1 MGKIFSE
8 IERQYL
14 SDIQEFLKDFVDSLY
29 TAPYEALRDIFHYHL
44 GLDDPFEKQ
53 GKRIRP
59 LLVLISAVGAG
70 IPAFEAMPAAAAI
83 ELVHNFSLIH
93 DDIEDNGE
101 YRRGKLAVWKKW
113 GLAQGLNAGDA
124 MFNAAFMVLERL
136 TSNISCETKQQA
148 TILLSQ
154 TCNALTKGQYLDMH
168 FEESSIV
175 TIDAYLEMIAGKT
188 AALLACSVEI
198 GALLAGMDQTQR
210 GLYREFGKKLGLG
223 FQIHDDWLGIWGDA
237 DLTGKSTISDLIE
250 RKRSYPILL
259 GLQKS
264 EVFRKQFLNCTINP
278 EFASDL
284 AEELR
289 NVGVEEDVKSF
300 CSKWTNEALVT
311 LEKMVCADEQKEHL
325 RAIANKLLI
334 RSR

>member
-1 MGKIFSE
+1 MSKQFSE
-8 IERQYL
+8 IEIRYL
-14 SDIQEFLKDFVDSLY
+14 SDIQEFLKGFIDSLY
-29 TAPYEALRDIFHYHL
+29 SAPYEALHDIFSYHL
-44 GLDDPFEKQ
+44 GLDDPLEKQ

-59 LLVLISAVGAG
+59 ILVLISAVGAG
-70 IPAFEAMPAAAAI
+70 ISAFKAMPAAAAI

-124 MFNAAFMVLERL
+124 MYNAAFISLERL
-136 TSNISCETKQQA
+136 VNHFSCETQQQA
-148 TILLSQ
+148 INLLSQ
-154 TCNALTKGQYLDMH
+154 TCNKLTKGQYLDIYY
-168 FEESSIV
+168 EERSTIS
-175 TIDAYLEMIAGKT
+175 IDAYLEMISGKT
-188 AALLACSVEI
+188 AALLACSVEM
-198 GALLAGMDQTQR
+198 GALLAGLDQTQR
-210 GLYREFGKKLGLG
+210 ALYREFGKKLGLG
-223 FQIHDDWLGIWGDA
+223 FQIYDDWLGIWGDA

-264 EVFRKQFLNCTINP
+264 EVFRKQFLNCTIDP
-278 EFASDL
+278 ELASDL

-289 NVGVEEDVKSF
+289 NVGVEEEVKAF
-300 CSKWTNEALVT
+300 CAKWTNEALVT
-311 LEKMVCADEQKEHL
+311 LEKMACAEEQKKHL
-325 RAIANKLLI
+325 RAIANKLLL